1 MEKFLT
7 NMVALFEN
15 VTNITWQM
23 AVMWIIG
30 AILIYLAIKKEMEPS
45 LLLPMGFWRHPCQ
58 PAHVRRDYAG
68 DGGGRPERPV

>member
-30 AILIYLAIKKEMEPS
+30 AILIYLGHQKGNGA
-45 LLLPMGFWRHPCQ
+45 LAAAAHGLRRHPCQ

-68 DGGGRPERPV
+68 ERRRAP